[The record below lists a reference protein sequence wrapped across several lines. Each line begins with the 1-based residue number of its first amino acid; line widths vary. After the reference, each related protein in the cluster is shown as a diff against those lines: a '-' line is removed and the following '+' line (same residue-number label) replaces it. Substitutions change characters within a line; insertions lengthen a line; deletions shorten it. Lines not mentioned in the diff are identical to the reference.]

1 MLIASSMASTIESG
15 LDERLDKS
23 TSTKSTS
30 SSAFSLASF
39 ADGSDGGPE
48 VSTLAASFGLRGSGT
63 DSSSMSLR
71 REGLAA

>member
-15 LDERLDKS
+15 LEDRDKS
-23 TSTKSTS
+23 KSAS
-30 SSAFSLASF
+30 SSAISLDSVSS
-39 ADGSDGGPE
+39 ADGWDGVGA
-48 VSTLAASFGLRGSGT
+48 VSTLLSGSGT